1 MEYTIDNTL
10 ILLESYVFSKNKIKN
25 GDEFMNNFLYRN
37 TQHIFLEEDIE
48 LIKVLAHPT
57 RLQIVNELTNN
68 PTLNVTQLTEILK
81 IPQSTTSQ
89 HLSKLRRNVLRAER
103 KGLEMYYYVE
113 NTKATKIMEI
123 LKFPNK
129 N

>member
-1 MEYTIDNTL
+1 MKETTKKL
-10 ILLESYVFSKNKIKN
+10 KN
-25 GDEFMNNFLYRN
+25 GDEIMNDFLYNN

-81 IPQSTTSQ
+81 IPNQPPLN
-89 HLSKLRRNVLRAER
+89 H
-103 KGLEMYYYVE
+103 
-113 NTKATKIMEI
+113 
-123 LKFPNK
+123 FPN
-129 N
+129 